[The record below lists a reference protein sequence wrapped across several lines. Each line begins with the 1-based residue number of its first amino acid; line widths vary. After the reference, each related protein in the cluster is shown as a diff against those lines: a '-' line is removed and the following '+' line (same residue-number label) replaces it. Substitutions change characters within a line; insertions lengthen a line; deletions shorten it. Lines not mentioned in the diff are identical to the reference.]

1 MKLIQPPNPC
11 FSGKTPML
19 LRRFSMR
26 RVVSTLAIAG
36 CLTAGL
42 PIVSF
47 AQGLPGLT
55 LFSGVRSENQLSYR
69 LDFGGNSNSWDRYR
83 LRLPRSKMK
92 VAVAQFAIDYPNYF
106 RGTFDPKNV
115 ELMVNDKKVAIQEV
129 KWQKE
134 NYVIEVFPAEPV
146 PAGTNVELIFSN
158 VKNPSSGGMFYFNC
172 NVLSPGDVPLL
183 RSLGT
188 WIISIS

>member
-1 MKLIQPPNPC
+1 
-11 FSGKTPML
+11 ML
-19 LRRFSMR
+19 LRGFSMR

-36 CLTAGL
+36 CLTTGL
-42 PIVSF
+42 PIIAF

-55 LFSGVRSENQLSYR
+55 LFSGVKSENQLSYR
-69 LDFGGNSNSWDRYR
+69 LDFGGNSGSWERYR
-83 LRLPRSKMK
+83 LRVPRSKMK

-106 RGTFDPKNV
+106 KGTFDPKDV
-115 ELMVNDKKVAIQEV
+115 ELMVNDKKVAIEEV
-129 KWQKE
+129 KWSKE
-134 NYVIEVFPAEPV
+134 NYVIEVFPKEPV

-158 VKNPSSGGMFYFNC
+158 VKNPNSGGMFYFNC

-188 WIISIS
+188 WIITIS